1 MDRENGGTNEPAQ
14 RRYGLSAVRNAKFSE
29 CPAEF
34 VMNDLT
40 LEPMLFLLRVLA
52 SSGRV
57 HAFSSRDSHVGA
69 RKDA

>member
-1 MDRENGGTNEPAQ
+1 MMVFG
-14 RRYGLSAVRNAKFSE
+14 V
-29 CPAEF
+29 PAEF

-57 HAFSSRDSHVGA
+57 HAVLPSGSTARDMETVA
-69 RKDA
+69 